1 MSEKKLYIHVAEED
15 DQMDLTYK
23 WKNMNFFAKFII
35 RLFTPLLNEVKS
47 SLEELELRNEELEK
61 QVSDLSKKVS
71 NLSETTK
78 ALSVSFNTKQA
89 GLYSNY
95 KKAIN
100 AFSDLNGKLGKN
112 VRTFNEAN
120 KLSILQMLVNY
131 LYDPTNELQKSIMD
145 AACGNERILSMLKD
159 IDDFNTNLKPD
170 LIKYLE
176 TIEKKW
182 NDCVSFP
189 VEDIYNPST
198 MQPYADEM
206 EKGAPIYV
214 VSLGYKFPKSNAEE
228 QQPMVFVRK
237 S

>member
-1 MSEKKLYIHVAEED
+1 MSEKKLYIHVVEED
-15 DQMDLTYK
+15 DQMNLTYK
-23 WKNMNFFAKFII
+23 WKNMIFFARLIS
-35 RLFTPLLNEVKS
+35 RLFTPLLDEVKS
-47 SLEELELRNEELEK
+47 SLKELELRNKELEK
-61 QVSDLSKKVS
+61 QVADLSQKVS
-71 NLSETTK
+71 FLSEKTK
-78 ALSVSFNTKQA
+78 ALSAGFNTKQA

-95 KKAIN
+95 KKAIDV
-100 AFSDLNGKLGKN
+100 FSDLNGKLGKN

-131 LYDPTNELQKSIMD
+131 LYNPTNELQKSIMD
-145 AACGNERILSMLKD
+145 AACGNERTLSMLKD
-159 IDDFNTNLKPD
+159 IDDFNANLKPD
-170 LIKYLE
+170 LVKYLDS
-176 TIEKKW
+176 IDKKW
-182 NDCVSFP
+182 KDCVSFP

-206 EKGAPIYV
+206 EKGSPIYV